1 MTTYT
6 NNYTALRRNG
16 YAYTY
21 ALVNYA
27 TGEVRT
33 SSSRFPSVAL
43 RHLYRLMDGEMRAAR
58 ADGVMCH
65 LVLANCVSGEEL
77 AEIKCDFGADRL
89 GYLYDMMEAKGR

>member
-6 NNYTALRRNG
+6 PNYTALRRSG

-21 ALVNYA
+21 ALINYI
-27 TGEVRT
+27 TGEIRT
-33 SSSRFPSVAL
+33 SSCDLPRYGL

-58 ADGVMCH
+58 VDGTECH
-65 LVLANCVSGEEL
+65 LVLANCVSGAEL
-77 AEIKCDFGADRL
+77 AEIKCDFGADHL

>member
-6 NNYTALRRNG
+6 PNYAALRRDG

-21 ALVNYA
+21 ALINYI
-27 TGEVRT
+27 TGEIRT
-33 SSSRFPSVAL
+33 SSCDLPTYGL
-43 RHLYRLMDGEMRAAR
+43 RHLYHLMDGEMRAAR
-58 ADGVMCH
+58 ADGAECY
-65 LVLANCVSGEEL
+65 LVLVNCVSGREL